1 MCSKGNKSS
10 KGHAGIESPSGILLY
25 YYINANKLY
34 VLTDVEL
41 NLIKEQVKLGKTAK
55 KIRSEKRVSELLSS
69 VS

>member
-1 MCSKGNKSS
+1 MCAQKAIKAQRVMQASK
-10 KGHAGIESPSGILLY
+10 AQVVY
-25 YYINANKLY
+25 YYIKANKLY